1 MTPLLSI
8 YYEDRKR
15 MGRKRSSHIS
25 LGNSSRP
32 VKTTT
37 LFFMFSVLLLG
48 GCASDRSSEH
58 HASKQHPS
66 DRPFFDSPDVES
78 LH

>member
-1 MTPLLSI
+1 MTPFLSI
-8 YYEDRKR
+8 YCEDRKR
-15 MGRKRSSHIS
+15 VGRKRSSHIS
-25 LGNSSRP
+25 LGNSSRM
-32 VKTTT
+32 VRTTT
-37 LFFMFSVLLLG
+37 LSFMFLVLLLG
-48 GCASDRSSEH
+48 GCVSDRSSEH

>member
-1 MTPLLSI
+1 MTPRLSI
-8 YYEDRKR
+8 YCEDRKR
-15 MGRKRSSHIS
+15 IGRNRSSHIS

-58 HASKQHPS
+58 HASKHHPS
-66 DRPFFDSPDVES
+66 DPPFFDSPDVES

>member
-25 LGNSSRP
+25 LGNFSRP
-32 VKTTT
+32 VRTTT

-48 GCASDRSSEH
+48 GCASGRSSEH
-58 HASKQHPS
+58 HASKQHSS
-66 DRPFFDSPDVES
+66 DAPFFDSPDVES